1 MHFPHPPERSS
12 QPACTGHRAHR
23 PRQQTPA
30 VVGTLD
36 PRCVH
41 HIVDTPDDI
50 PLAGI
55 DAITDRGRALA
66 AAALALDYP
75 LNDQC
80 VLIIVDAHRVGLGMI
95 VVDGADHPDDII
107 DVATATTASIWR
119 TGGRGVIAVSVRPRT
134 PPETSDLE
142 RWDDIDVIFAGA
154 NLELIDW
161 LIVANDLRWMC
172 PSAEENRRWLLA
184 DEPG

>member
-1 MHFPHPPERSS
+1 MHSPHPPERPS
-12 QPACTGHRAHR
+12 QPACSGRRSRR
-23 PRQQTPA
+23 PRQQIPA
-30 VVGTLD
+30 VVGTVD

-41 HIVDTPDDI
+41 HIINTPDDI

-75 LNDQC
+75 LSDQC
-80 VLIIVDAHRVGLGMI
+80 VFVIVDEHRVGLGMI

-119 TGGRGVIAVSVRPRT
+119 TGGRGVIAISVRPRT
-134 PPETSDLE
+134 PPDTGDLE
-142 RWDDIDVIFAGA
+142 RWKEVDAILADA
-154 NLELIDW
+154 NLDLIDW
-161 LIVANDLRWMC
+161 LIVADDLRWMC
-172 PSAEENRRWLLA
+172 PNAEESRRWLLA
-184 DEPG
+184 DEQG